1 MSQKLSSN
9 PERLEAVRLMLEGI
23 TKHKDELIAAGIS
36 DEFFQKMTEQKLL
49 VEKTEADQ
57 ERLKSEKKLCT
68 ELLNQEMKQLM
79 KFYKRVRRIIKNDVP
94 QAGWLEYG
102 ITAKR

>member
-23 TKHKDELIAAGIS
+23 TKHK